1 MVDDALVATLLQ
13 ALDAAPDLFPRLA
26 EELTLER
33 AHRYLAALEAVPCPS
48 QTARWT
54 RIPAIE
60 ALLRADGVIA
70 PPRVVWDG
78 NYGGTGNAA
87 LILGRRLKTKR
98 VWILSAPRPVS
109 PTWSSRAT
117 ASVTRCCP
125 SATTCSNPDG
135 GRRWPWPSISAD
147 RRWRCRRVARSRSRT
162 ARCASWSGRAA
173 RSLPACASSISSDLT
188 WDRATN
194 RISGHL
200 DDSVGVTASLLAAGV
215 LRHYPVEVF
224 FGFTDEEEGPPGDST
239 QSFGRGGRR
248 LVALLPCPELAIV
261 ADVHE
266 SEAMTNGPG
275 PRDLHPGD
283 GAVFAERS
291 SNGRGSATPPNLY
304 VLQQHLAAALA
315 QRGIRLKENWGGY
328 VSRSEDI
335 NAVLRTPHVA
345 LIGVLC
351 SNRHYAMDRPAANLA
366 DVVELAK
373 VFVAYT
379 LLVHSDVWPRVM
391 G

>member
-98 VWILSAPRPVS
+98 VWILSHLDHISYLVEPG
-109 PTWSSRAT
+109 
-117 ASVTRCCP
+117 
-125 SATTCSNPDG
+125 DG
-135 GRRWPWPSISAD
+135 ERYPLLPLCYHMQQSGRRPAVALAFDLGRQALAVQARGAIEVENGAVRFMVGEGGPLAPGM
-147 RRWRCRRVARSRSRT
+147 RVVYQ
-162 ARCASWSGRAA
+162 
-173 RSLPACASSISSDLT
+173 SDLT

>member
-1 MVDDALVATLLQ
+1 MIDDALVAALLQ
-13 ALDAAPDLFPRLA
+13 ILDAQPDLFPRLA
-26 EELTLER
+26 EVITLER
-33 AHRYLAALEAVPCPS
+33 AYRYLAALEAVSCPS

-54 RIPAIE
+54 RTPAIE
-60 ALLRADGVIA
+60 TLLRADGVID

-87 LILGRRLKTKR
+87 LLLGRRLKSKR
-98 VWILSAPRPVS
+98 VWILSHLDQISYLVEPG
-109 PTWSSRAT
+109 
-117 ASVTRCCP
+117 
-125 SATTCSNPDG
+125 DG
-135 GRRWPWPSISAD
+135 ERYPLLPLCYHMQQSGRRPA
-147 RRWRCRRVARSRSRT
+147 VAL
-162 ARCASWSGRAA
+162 AFDLGRKA
-173 RSLPACASSISSDLT
+173 LQACARGAIEVEDGAVRFVVEEGGPLTPGMRVVYESDLI

-200 DDSVGVTASLLAAGV
+200 DDSVAVTASLLAAGV

-224 FGFTDEEEGPPGDST
+224 FGFTDEEEGPPGDAT

-248 LVALLPCPELAIV
+248 LVELLPRPELAIV

-275 PRDLHPGD
+275 PRDLRPGD

-335 NAVLRTPHVA
+335 NATLRTPHVA
-345 LIGVLC
+345 LLGVLC
-351 SNRHYAMDRPAANLA
+351 SNRHYAADRPAANLA

-379 LLVHSDVWPRVM
+379 VLVHSELWTRVM